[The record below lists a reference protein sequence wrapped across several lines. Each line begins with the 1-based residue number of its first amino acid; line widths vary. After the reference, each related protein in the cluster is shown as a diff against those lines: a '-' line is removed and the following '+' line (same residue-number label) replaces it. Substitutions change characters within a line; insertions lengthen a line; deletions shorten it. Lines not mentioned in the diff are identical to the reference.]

1 MLMIMNYKCK
11 SQNARVYL
19 LENIFAFYQS
29 FNDNLKVD
37 EFMLLIWSRN

>member
-1 MLMIMNYKCK
+1 MLMIINSKCK
-11 SQNARVYL
+11 NQNAHVYL
-19 LENIFAFYQS
+19 LENIFTFYQS